1 MGGEEEFT
9 SHLSPHPGPVS
20 RRDRGVGRPFDGG
33 VERRDASGHLKP
45 KRAKIV
51 VDDLER
57 RPQPRNV
64 LKVLNGEVGS
74 LQLLQPQLG
83 QRVQTAAEQGSH
95 LLCGH
100 RVASG
105 KSVDPVHPRPDP
117 HPRGLTPFG
126 VIGRQPGVTFL
137 SGIQRRHLPGQI
149 VIPRPGGELV
159 HTHSHNPKWRFRA
172 RGGHA
177 NPGVRPRVHQVCST
191 RSFESSRG
199 YDAGSAAV

>member
-1 MGGEEEFT
+1 MLGEEEFT

-20 RRDRGVGRPFDGG
+20 RRDRGVGRPSDGG

-64 LKVLNGEVGS
+64 LKVLIGEVGS

-83 QRVQTAAEQGSH
+83 QRVQTAAEQGPH
-95 LLCGH
+95 LLRGH

-159 HTHSHNPKWRFRA
+159 HTHRHTHPK
-172 RGGHA
+172 GVHA
-177 NPGVRPRVHQVCST
+177 AT
-191 RSFESSRG
+191 RSG
-199 YDAGSAAV
+199 